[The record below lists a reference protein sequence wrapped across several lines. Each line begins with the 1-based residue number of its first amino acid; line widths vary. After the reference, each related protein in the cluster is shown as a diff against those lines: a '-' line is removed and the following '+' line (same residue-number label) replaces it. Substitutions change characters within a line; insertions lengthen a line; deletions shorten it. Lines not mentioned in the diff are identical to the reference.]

1 VGKYFGRWLLGRPR
15 RSWGYSF
22 KRDLIKMVYEIG
34 WWKEVAQYSVQ
45 WWVLVLTVLD
55 LRVLLLQN

>member
-1 VGKYFGRWLLGRPR
+1 
-15 RSWGYSF
+15 
-22 KRDLIKMVYEIG
+22 MVYEIG